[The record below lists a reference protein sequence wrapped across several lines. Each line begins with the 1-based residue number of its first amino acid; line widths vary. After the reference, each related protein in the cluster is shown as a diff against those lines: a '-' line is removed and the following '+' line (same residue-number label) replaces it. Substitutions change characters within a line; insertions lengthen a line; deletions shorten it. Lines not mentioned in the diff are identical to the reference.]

1 MITFKQLDEKMLELD
16 KLMRALDTGGR
27 DTEDERLP
35 DTTLTDP
42 AKLMEEIQN
51 YTSTLELNT
60 DEVKSILTNLK
71 RLEIESEYLTDELKG
86 YMDKMHKLNIHLS
99 RTTKHHQLCT

>member
-1 MITFKQLDEKMLELD
+1 MLELD

-27 DTEDERLP
+27 DTEDESLP

-60 DEVKSILTNLK
+60 DEVKSK
-71 RLEIESEYLTDELKG
+71 LENDLV
-86 YMDKMHKLNIHLS
+86 
-99 RTTKHHQLCT
+99 